1 MLCDLARHLEG
12 AEEIDIHLMLK
23 LLIGDILSGGD
34 CAGAGIVDQNV
45 DPAEPLQ
52 NRSDCLLHI
61 LSVGNIAG
69 DADRL
74 HTELFADF
82 RRDLIE
88 QILPPRDCRDLCAL
102 ACERLCHLH
111 AETGRAAGD
120 KRDLSAQIK
129 IVFHPSS
136 ILSCCL
142 DTETA
147 HLHHTGA
154 LPAYTDYSIFAQ
166 KCQWMYGL
174 LPARNINAPAEKNP
188 RAKVLTNGLLCDI
201 IYECRKPAAMIWARS
216 SAGRAPR
223 SQRGG
228 QGFDPLRVHTED
240 PDASASGSVFLS
252 ENRNPRRQ
260 AGIPIH

>member
-45 DPAEPLQ
+45 DSAEPFQ
-52 NRSDCLLHI
+52 NRSDCLFHI
-61 LSVGNIAG
+61 LGIGNIAG

-74 HTELFADF
+74 HTELPGDF

-88 QILPPRDCRDLCAL
+88 QILPSGNCCDLCAL

-120 KRDLSAQIK
+120 ERDLSAQIK

-136 ILSCCL
+136 ILSCCRY
-142 DTETA
+142 TKTA
-147 HLHHTGA
+147 HLHHAVRCLHILIIAFLRRNVNGCTDCYPHETG
-154 LPAYTDYSIFAQ
+154 
-166 KCQWMYGL
+166 K
-174 LPARNINAPAEKNP
+174 P
-188 RAKVLTNGLLCDI
+188 RQ
-201 IYECRKPAAMIWARS
+201 RKIRV
-216 SAGRAPR
+216 
-223 SQRGG
+223 
-228 QGFDPLRVHTED
+228 QG
-240 PDASASGSVFLS
+240 S
-252 ENRNPRRQ
+252 
-260 AGIPIH
+260 